1 LQDLAS
7 NSLLANQRRTEIKV
21 QQENHHHGHDV
32 GERLYL
38 HQHSLVHS
46 LPSHLKIIAALAFIL
61 IVVSTPVTQW
71 PAFIAYFVWL
81 LTVVL
86 IAKIPVSLLFKRSL
100 IEIPFVFFAIL
111 MPFFGSGEKVQVGPF
126 DLYREG
132 LIAGS
137 GIVVKGTL
145 GVMTAIILSTSTTAR
160 EILRGL
166 ERLKLPML
174 IVQIAS
180 FMLRYV
186 NVVNDEMERMKV
198 ARESRGFQA
207 TGIKS
212 WKVLATAAGALFI
225 RSYERGE
232 RVHLSMLSRG
242 YEGVLPQEHQYKIN
256 GSTWLAAMVYP
267 LVAALIFVAQL
278 LIGKM

>member
-1 LQDLAS
+1 
-7 NSLLANQRRTEIKV
+7 LLANQRRIAIKV
-21 QQENHHHGHDV
+21 EQENHHHGHDV

-38 HQHSLVHS
+38 HRHSLVHA
-46 LPSHLKIIAALAFIL
+46 LPSHLKIISAVTFIL

-71 PAFIAYFVWL
+71 PAFVAYFIWL

-86 IAKIPVSLLFKRSL
+86 VAKIPFTLLFKRSL

-166 ERLKLPML
+166 ERLKLPVLM
-174 IVQIAS
+174 VQIAS

-198 ARESRGFQA
+198 ARESRGFEA
-207 TGIKS
+207 TGVKH

-242 YEGVLPQEHQYKIN
+242 YVGVLPHDEQPNVRSSVWIK
-256 GSTWLAAMVYP
+256 AMVYP
-267 LVAALIFVAQL
+267 LVALIIFVTQL
-278 LIGKM
+278 TIGKM